1 MFNIQGDGSHR
12 KTFIWK
18 DGVAISYKRCTFK
31 IDSEECIAEVDG
43 ECGTLDRMV
52 LSGVYL
58 IVSEGKFENSKI
70 IFCDA
75 PLRGVQRLVGRI
87 AEGQH
92 PMLALEAVLLPNIVE
107 AEGDV

>member
-1 MFNIQGDGSHR
+1 MYNIQGDGSHR
-12 KTFIWK
+12 NTFIWK
-18 DGVAISYKRCTFK
+18 DGVAVSYKRCTFK
-31 IDSEECIAEVDG
+31 IDSEECVAEVDG
-43 ECGTLDRMV
+43 EHGTLDRMV

-70 IFCDA
+70 IFCDE

-87 AEGQH
+87 EQGQH

-107 AEGDV
+107 VET